1 MDLEELRSVVANET
15 EIQTTHSMH
24 LRAIS
29 NPPQFTAITSIA
41 TTVLV
46 DQTKNVIRN
55 RDTKAKEKKKDNR
68 NAKKARD
75 EAAEETKDNKQDR
88 GKFGIPIRPTS

>member
-15 EIQTTHSMH
+15 ETTHSMH
-24 LRAIS
+24 LRALS
-29 NPPQFTAITSIA
+29 NPPQFTAISSIA

-55 RDTKAKEKKKDNR
+55 RDTKAKEKKQNDNR
-68 NAKKARD
+68 NAKKVRD
-75 EAAEETKDNKQDR
+75 KAA
-88 GKFGIPIRPTS
+88 